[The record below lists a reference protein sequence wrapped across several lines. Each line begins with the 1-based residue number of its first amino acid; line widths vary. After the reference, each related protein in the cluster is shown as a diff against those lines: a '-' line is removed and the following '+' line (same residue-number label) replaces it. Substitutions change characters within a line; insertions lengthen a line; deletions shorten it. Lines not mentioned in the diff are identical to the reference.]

1 MKNLILLFSFLAIVS
16 CNGQTDLESLK
27 FDEKVS
33 DNMMKGEKETEVN
46 YGLLSYKQTNVKN
59 YKFGTV
65 TFSDYTVPKGY
76 DYSNNNLALFVNSY
90 QNNQFLG
97 FILNTAKENEEKKLI
112 DYLTKTYGNPEKRS
126 TNKTGIAY
134 FWDASDKNKWLFL
147 IQTQE
152 LTKDNAKYTNTQ
164 LIVVKKGTR
173 VENASNPNTFSILDS
188 FTLVYP
194 KK

>member
-1 MKNLILLFSFLAIVS
+1 MSYKHNNYYLKAFVVYLNEMILSRIIKQSDKISLTKTRFLNDMKKNPVYYLRGFGSF
-16 CNGQTDLESLK
+16 
-27 FDEKVS
+27 
-33 DNMMKGEKETEVN
+33 EKEHKE
-46 YGLLSYKQTNVKN
+46 K
-59 YKFGTV
+59 
-65 TFSDYTVPKGY
+65 
-76 DYSNNNLALFVNSY
+76 
-90 QNNQFLG
+90 
-97 FILNTAKENEEKKLI
+97 KENEEKKLI

-126 TNKTGIAY
+126 TDKTGIAY